1 MSAKSL
7 NGINVLVTRPA
18 LQQESL
24 QSSIEIHGGA
34 ASAFPL
40 IEIEPLREKLFLE
53 SLKEKISSLDQ
64 YHCLIFLSFNAG
76 VYGTRLINDYWPR
89 LPSGLEVIAIGPTT
103 AQVVSKELACQ
114 AIYSKAGS
122 SSEDILLLPQLFN
135 VNQQKIAIV
144 RGLGGRELLANT
156 LRHRGAEVD
165 YLEVYRRNPIKQS
178 AAQLFQVMQK
188 FKVNVV
194 SITSGDSLERLNRLF
209 LEDNNRPQKWHSIP
223 VIVPSER
230 IFNLA
235 QQLGFQNIRLAKGA
249 DVEST
254 ILALEELAIEAD
266 KLDSS
271 KWHN

>member
-1 MSAKSL
+1 M
-7 NGINVLVTRPA
+7 
-18 LQQESL
+18 
-24 QSSIEIHGGA
+24 
-34 ASAFPL
+34 
-40 IEIEPLREKLFLE
+40 
-53 SLKEKISSLDQ
+53 
-64 YHCLIFLSFNAG
+64 
-76 VYGTRLINDYWPR
+76 
-89 LPSGLEVIAIGPTT
+89 
-103 AQVVSKELACQ
+103 
-114 AIYSKAGS
+114 
-122 SSEDILLLPQLFN
+122 LLPQLFN

-144 RGLGGRELLANT
+144 RGLGCRELLANT

-249 DVEST
+249 NVEPT

>member
-1 MSAKSL
+1 MSSKSL
-7 NGINVLVTRPA
+7 NGLNVLVTRPA

-24 QSSIEIHGGA
+24 QSSIEIQGGI
-34 ASAFPL
+34 ASSFPL

-53 SLKEKISSLDQ
+53 SLEVKISSLGQ
-64 YHCLIFLSFNAG
+64 YHCLIFLSVNAG

-89 LPSGLEVIAIGPTT
+89 LPAGIEVIAIGATT
-103 AQVVSKELACQ
+103 AQVVSKGLACQ

-122 SSEDILLLPQLFN
+122 SSEDLLLLPQLLN
-135 VNQQKIAIV
+135 VKQRKIAIV

-156 LRHRGAEVD
+156 LRHRGAQVD

-178 AAQLFQVMQK
+178 AAHLLQVMQK

-209 LEDNNRPQKWHSIP
+209 LEDKNRPQKWHSIP
-223 VIVPSER
+223 VIVPSKR
-230 IFNLA
+230 IFNIA
-235 QQLGFQNIRLAKGA
+235 QQFGFKNIRLAKGA

-254 ILALEELAIEAD
+254 ILALEELAIEVD

-271 KWHN
+271 KWYN